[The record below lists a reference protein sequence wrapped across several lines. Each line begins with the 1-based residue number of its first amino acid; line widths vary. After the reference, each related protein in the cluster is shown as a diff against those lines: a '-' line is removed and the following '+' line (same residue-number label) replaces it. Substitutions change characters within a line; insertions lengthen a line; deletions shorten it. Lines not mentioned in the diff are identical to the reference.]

1 VIGAAFAVAT
11 VVTSP
16 GASAQLPAIPQTLNG
31 TTAEITVDGEP
42 YDGTTPIE
50 VLDQDGAALGTA
62 DVANGVW
69 VFRVNEG
76 PSETVIRIGLAVT
89 DPVPFARGALT
100 TVVITA
106 VTPPLVVTTTV
117 SLSAGFQALTH
128 TGGALPIDDFLALF
142 DSSEAVSG
150 VFVWDR
156 SVGNLASWRR
166 GLPAPLQG
174 VTQIGENTALLL
186 SLDSAAT
193 YESEVVGHE
202 AGTHALDAG
211 FTAVPFNGPDGTSVA
226 DGIAAIVA
234 ADGVSAI
241 FRFNNGTGSYDSF
254 RAALPPMLNS
264 LMEFNRGD
272 VLLVPSGAATT
283 WTYDAFTLE

>member
-1 VIGAAFAVAT
+1 MRIKIVSGTAYIGALAFAAVIGAAFAVAT

-89 DPVPFARGALT
+89 DPVPFAQGALT

-106 VTPPLVVTTTV
+106 ITPPLVVSTTV
-117 SLSAGFQALTH
+117 SLSAGFQALTD

-156 SVGNLASWRR
+156 SVGNWASWRR

-202 AGTHALDAG
+202 AGTTHWMRASRPSRSTALTEPRLRTG
-211 FTAVPFNGPDGTSVA
+211 SQPSPPQT
-226 DGIAAIVA
+226 
-234 ADGVSAI
+234 VSA
-241 FRFNNGTGSYDSF
+241 RSSASTTA
-254 RAALPPMLNS
+254 R
-264 LMEFNRGD
+264 
-272 VLLVPSGAATT
+272 AATT
-283 WTYDAFTLE
+283 RSARRCHRR